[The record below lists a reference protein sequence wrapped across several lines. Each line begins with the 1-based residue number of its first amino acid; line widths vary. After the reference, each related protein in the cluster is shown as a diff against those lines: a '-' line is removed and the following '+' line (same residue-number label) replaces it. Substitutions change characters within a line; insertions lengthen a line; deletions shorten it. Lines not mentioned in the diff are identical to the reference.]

1 MVQVSNTNMTNYSN
15 VNFKS
20 LKSVKVGKL
29 LKNEYPKQA
38 EEILHHFENNP
49 NVQDFLKNYDVKL
62 FIDLIKSKYGFSH
75 VLKFTCINPL
85 GENLS
90 VLKKVKNF
98 FTGSKKFQ
106 IKHETK
112 LSNSN
117 STKELQTY
125 LDKNSKYEVEHI
137 QVDTREVGKMSFPI
151 YETISRGDKNINQ
164 DLQSLKKDIAHDKES
179 IALKKTKKA
188 EDLKKRE
195 ELLAQTKQR
204 KSEIPNEQKSLDE
217 QIKKMVK

>member
-49 NVQDFLKNYDVKL
+49 NVQDFLKNYDAKL

-75 VLKFTCINPL
+75 VLKLTCINPL
-85 GENLS
+85 GENS
-90 VLKKVKNF
+90 VLKKIQNF
-98 FTGSKKFQ
+98 FSGSKKFQ

-112 LSNSN
+112 LSNQN

-151 YETISRGDKNINQ
+151 YKTISLGDKNINQ
-164 DLQSLKKDIAHDKES
+164 DLQSLKKDIAHEKES
-179 IALKKTKKA
+179 IALKKQKKA
-188 EDLKKRE
+188 ETLKKRE

-204 KSEIPNEQKSLDE
+204 KSEIPNEQRSLDE
-217 QIKKMVK
+217 QIRKMIQ

>member
-1 MVQVSNTNMTNYSN
+1 MVQVSNANMTNYSN

-49 NVQDFLKNYDVKL
+49 NVQDFLKNYDAKL

-75 VLKFTCINPL
+75 VLKLTYINPL
-85 GENLS
+85 GENS
-90 VLKKVKNF
+90 VLKKFKNF

-151 YETISRGDKNINQ
+151 YKTISRGDKNINQ

-188 EDLKKRE
+188 EALKKRE

-204 KSEIPNEQKSLDE
+204 KSEIPNEQRSLDE
-217 QIKKMVK
+217 QIRKMIQ

>member
-1 MVQVSNTNMTNYSN
+1 MVQVSNANMTNYSN

-49 NVQDFLKNYDVKL
+49 NVQDFLKNYDAKL

-75 VLKFTCINPL
+75 VLKLTYINSL
-85 GENLS
+85 GENS
-90 VLKKVKNF
+90 VLKKFKNF

-151 YETISRGDKNINQ
+151 YKTISRGDKNINQ

-188 EDLKKRE
+188 EALKKRE

-204 KSEIPNEQKSLDE
+204 KSEIPNEQRSLDE
-217 QIKKMVK
+217 QIRKMIQ